1 MENDCKQDM
10 LLLMHDDR
18 EAEGKTLIKGENE

>member
-10 LLLMHDDR
+10 LLLMHNDR
-18 EAEGKTLIKGENE
+18 KAKGKTLIKGENE